1 MFTKPN
7 KSKEHKR
14 LEILEKRT
22 TLSIDQQQSLDRLST
37 GYKGEL
43 YFSKLV
49 QTELQCEPI
58 VLYDLLLEIN
68 GSECQIDCLLI
79 FQNELILIEIKN
91 YQGDFFIEN
100 NDWYKLPKNGIKNP
114 LYQLQRTELLLNQ
127 FLKQHQLTLKVK
139 AFVVFTHPEFQ
150 LYQAPLNIPLVF
162 HTQLKRFIQRLQNI
176 PCQISKHNHNIEKLL
191 KSNHKTSSAYESSL
205 FDDYAYL
212 KKGVTCGKCNGLMEM
227 SGAKNMLCLKCGFI
241 DRFERATMRNVCDFH
256 TLFPDEKM
264 TVSAISNWTDNHASK
279 YRIRT
284 ILSKHCQFIK
294 NGRNSYYL
302 LNKDISKLLKS

>member
-91 YQGDFFIEN
+91 YQGDFF
-100 NDWYKLPKNGIKNP
+100 Y
-114 LYQLQRTELLLNQ
+114 
-127 FLKQHQLTLKVK
+127 
-139 AFVVFTHPEFQ
+139 
-150 LYQAPLNIPLVF
+150 
-162 HTQLKRFIQRLQNI
+162 
-176 PCQISKHNHNIEKLL
+176 
-191 KSNHKTSSAYESSL
+191 
-205 FDDYAYL
+205 
-212 KKGVTCGKCNGLMEM
+212 
-227 SGAKNMLCLKCGFI
+227 
-241 DRFERATMRNVCDFH
+241 
-256 TLFPDEKM
+256 
-264 TVSAISNWTDNHASK
+264 
-279 YRIRT
+279 
-284 ILSKHCQFIK
+284 
-294 NGRNSYYL
+294 
-302 LNKDISKLLKS
+302 